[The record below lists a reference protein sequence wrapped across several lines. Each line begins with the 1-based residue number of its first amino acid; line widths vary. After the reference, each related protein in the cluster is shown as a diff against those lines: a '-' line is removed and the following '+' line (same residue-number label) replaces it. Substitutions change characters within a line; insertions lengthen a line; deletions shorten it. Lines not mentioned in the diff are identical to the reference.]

1 MNITVNLKEF
11 MDIVNQ
17 EHPHTYSPEALQVMY
32 GNLKYT
38 GETVEIQNICSIFSE
53 FSTTLMLKVVL
64 DEHIL
69 YKFCDK
75 LCEYGYAKDDDFE
88 YVNISK
94 DRLRREIAFVIDKV
108 EDKQTIVNL
117 LEGYGSG
124 EVFYLGYGS
133 WLVKNTN
140 WT

>member
-1 MNITVNLKEF
+1 MNIKVNLKEF
-11 MDIVNQ
+11 MDIVNK
-17 EHPHTYSPEALQVMY
+17 EHPHTYSSEALQVMY

-69 YKFCDK
+69 YKFCAK
-75 LCEYGYAKDDDFE
+75 LCKYGYAKDDDFE
-88 YVNISK
+88 YVS
-94 DRLRREIAFVIDKV
+94 
-108 EDKQTIVNL
+108 L

-124 EVFYLGYGS
+124 KVFYLGYGS